1 MTNIRRA
8 VRPAIIAAAAL
19 SVVAVYAGLS
29 ASSSSRTRQPISTD
43 TTAIV
48 RSGNQLALD
57 LLNRL
62 GACGNFVLSPYS
74 IETALAMAHAGA
86 STQTEAQIARVLHAT
101 GGPAALQSGLRALAA
116 DLATATRPPRG
127 TPPRDAAQ
135 LNVANGLWVQ
145 SGLAMKPAFAQSLA
159 QTFNAAPQLADFGSQ
174 PEAGRQAINKWVAG
188 HTAQVIKE
196 LMSAGTIDTR
206 TRLVLADAIYLRAH
220 WASPFDP
227 TLTTRRT
234 FTTATG
240 QRARVPFMTQA
251 PTSLAY
257 ARSRGYQAVEL
268 PYLNSTLSMLVVM
281 PTPGTFTRFAH
292 GLTSAGALA
301 RIAGSL
307 HPTPVDLRMPR
318 LHLAAHQGLVP
329 ALAALGMPL
338 AFSDAADFSRIT
350 ARASLKISQAE
361 HAADLVVDEH
371 GTVTTA
377 ATGIAFVPTSAPARP
392 TQLTL
397 DHPFLLFVRDSHS
410 GAILFAA
417 RVADPS
423 RT

>member
-8 VRPAIIAAAAL
+8 VRPATIAAAAL
-19 SVVAVYAGLS
+19 SIVASYAGLS
-29 ASSSSRTRQPISTD
+29 ASSSSGTQQPISND

-57 LLNRL
+57 LINRL
-62 GACGNFVLSPYS
+62 GAGGNLVLSPYS
-74 IETALAMAHAGA
+74 IETALAMARAGA

-116 DLATATRPPRG
+116 QLATATRPPRG
-127 TPPRDAAQ
+127 TPAGDAAQ
-135 LNVANGLWVQ
+135 LKVANGLWVQ
-145 SGLAMKPAFAQSLA
+145 SGLALKPAFAQSLA
-159 QTFNAAPQLADFGSQ
+159 QTFNATPQLADFRSQ
-174 PEAGRQAINKWVAG
+174 PDAGRQAINKWVAA

-220 WASPFDP
+220 WASPFNP
-227 TLTTRRT
+227 TLTTKQT

-240 QRARVPFMTQA
+240 QRAQVPFMTQA

-268 PYLNSTLSMLVVM
+268 PYLNSTLSMLFVM
-281 PTPGTFTRFAH
+281 PTAGTFKRFAH

-307 HPTPVDLRMPR
+307 HPTPVDLQMPR
-318 LHLAAHQGLVP
+318 FHLAAHQGLVP
-329 ALAALGMPL
+329 ALAVLGMPL
-338 AFSDAADFSRIT
+338 AFSDAADFSGIT
-350 ARASLKISQAE
+350 ARPSLKISQVE

-371 GTVTTA
+371 GTMATA

-392 TQLTL
+392 TKLTL
-397 DHPFLLFVRDSHS
+397 DHPFLLFVRDTHS
-410 GAILFAA
+410 GAIVFAA

-423 RT
+423 TT

>member
-1 MTNIRRA
+1 MPNICRA

-19 SVVAVYAGLS
+19 SLVASYAGLS
-29 ASSSSRTRQPISTD
+29 ASSSAGTQQPISTD

-62 GACGNFVLSPYS
+62 GAGGNFVLSPYS

-116 DLATATRPPRG
+116 QLATATRPPRG
-127 TPPRDAAQ
+127 TPPGDAAQ

-145 SGLAMKPAFAQSLA
+145 SGLALKPAFAQSLA
-159 QTFNAAPQLADFGSQ
+159 QTFNAAPQLADFRSQ
-174 PEAGRQAINKWVAG
+174 PEAGRQAINKWVAA

-206 TRLVLADAIYLRAH
+206 TRLVLADALYLRAH
-220 WASPFDP
+220 WASPFNP
-227 TLTTRRT
+227 TLTTKQT

-240 QRARVPFMTQA
+240 QRAQVPFMTQA
-251 PTSLAY
+251 PTSLPY

-281 PTPGTFTRFAH
+281 PTHGTFTRFAH

-318 LHLAAHQGLVP
+318 FHLAAHQGLVP

-338 AFSDAADFSRIT
+338 AFSDAADFSGIT
-350 ARASLKISQAE
+350 ARPSLKISQVE

-371 GTVTTA
+371 GTVATA

-392 TQLTL
+392 TKLTL
-397 DHPFLLFVRDSHS
+397 DHPFLLFVRDTHC

-417 RVADPS
+417 RVTDPS